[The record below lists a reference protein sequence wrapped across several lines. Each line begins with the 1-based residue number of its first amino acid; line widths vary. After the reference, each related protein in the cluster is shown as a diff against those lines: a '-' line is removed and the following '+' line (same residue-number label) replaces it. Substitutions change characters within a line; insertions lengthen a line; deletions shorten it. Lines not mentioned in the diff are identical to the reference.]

1 MNGTKTTQGIRNALS
16 WRLCR
21 HMTGG
26 FAVSVTMAGVLCAP
40 LEAGATDL
48 PTFTVVAKEGRLT
61 PDTLNVPAGVRFKI
75 VVRNQ
80 GRDAIEFESLQ
91 LRKEK
96 VLAPGAESFVVIAP
110 LKPGEYDFFDEFHP
124 ATGRGRIVVK

>member
-1 MNGTKTTQGIRNALS
+1 MTRKRAAPGAPGPLSGLLRGHAAGCLAL
-16 WRLCR
+16 
-21 HMTGG
+21 
-26 FAVSVTMAGVLCAP
+26 MAAAFLFLPAQ
-40 LEAGATDL
+40 AGAANLLTY
-48 PTFTVVAKEGRLT
+48 TVVAKEGRLI
-61 PDTLNVPAGVRFKI
+61 PNTLNVPAGVRFKI

-110 LKPGEYDFFDEFHP
+110 LKPGAYDFFDEFHP
-124 ATGRGRIVVK
+124 DTGRSRIVVK